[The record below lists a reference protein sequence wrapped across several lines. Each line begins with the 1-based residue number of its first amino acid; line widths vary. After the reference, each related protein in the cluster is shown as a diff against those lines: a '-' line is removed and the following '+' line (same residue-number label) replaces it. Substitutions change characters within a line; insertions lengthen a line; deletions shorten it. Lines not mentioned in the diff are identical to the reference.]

1 MFFFFFI
8 CGGYGLPYH
17 FLFMNRMDKF
27 NRSEKV
33 EDFFPFSVHS
43 LKTLNAFAMS
53 PNIYAILPIEKLTYD
68 LH

>member
-1 MFFFFFI
+1 
-8 CGGYGLPYH
+8 
-17 FLFMNRMDKF
+17 MDKF
-27 NRSEKV
+27 KRSEKV
-33 EDFFPFSVHS
+33 ESRIQDVFPFSVHS